1 MKGATGSGM
10 PLVSYCIPAYNHARY
25 VEACLKSLLAQSYP
39 HIEVVVIDDCS
50 TDSTYDIIRS
60 LNDPRVRA
68 HRNPVNVGPGETVNR
83 CMRMAQGEFIA
94 FSGSDD
100 VHLRDKTAIQVEHL
114 LASPQVGAVFCT
126 PDFIGPNGEPLT
138 RTRHPE
144 LPVFPAFNA
153 DRVAMFQELLRRGN
167 FLLAP
172 SAVVRRSVVER
183 VGLFDPG
190 LIQLQDYDYWLRI
203 AVDSELLVLDQP
215 LVQYR
220 MLLNGSN
227 LSSENDASR
236 NRHHFELSIVFE
248 KLAAARGA
256 GEGVQQV
263 QERRALMLQA
273 LEHIYSRDA
282 LNFKAR
288 MLYGQ
293 IAGGVDEHNGAA
305 MGAYRK
311 FISDNAIFSDRN
323 PLADFAARLLR
334 HARKTIGRTN

>member
-1 MKGATGSGM
+1 MGSGT
-10 PLVSYCIPAYNHARY
+10 PLVSYCVPAYNHAQY
-25 VEACLKSLLAQSYP
+25 VEACIRSILAQSYP

-50 TDSTYDIIRS
+50 TDPTYDIVRS
-60 LNDPRVRA
+60 LDDPRVRA

-83 CMRMAQGEFIA
+83 CIRMARGEFIA
-94 FSGSDD
+94 VSGSDD
-100 VHLRDKTAIQVEHL
+100 VHLRDKTAIQVERL
-114 LASPQVGAVFCT
+114 LANRRVGAVFST
-126 PDFIGPNGEPLT
+126 PAFIGPQGEALASERNPG
-138 RTRHPE
+138 

-153 DRVAMFQELLRRGN
+153 HRVVMFQELLRRGN

-172 SAVVRRSVVER
+172 SAIIRRSVVER

-203 AVDSELLVLDQP
+203 AVDHDLLVVDQP

-220 MLLNGSN
+220 MMLNGSN

-248 KLAAARGA
+248 KLAAPRSA
-256 GEGVQQV
+256 GESV
-263 QERRALMLQA
+263 QEVGARRALMLQA
-273 LEHIYSRDA
+273 LEHLHSRDV
-282 LNFKAR
+282 LNFRAR
-288 MLYGQ
+288 LLYGQ
-293 IAGGVDEHNGAA
+293 IAGGVDEHNGAV